1 MATRKITPSTEPQ
14 RRCIG
19 SATFGIEPHQ
29 AALADFPLQPSR
41 KDGIGLL
48 CKPHWTLYTRSLR
61 QAARARATLDATATE
76 QEPAVGPAVPPRE
89 ARIKRAP
96 KPAAVDPALTAARAL
111 VDQVD
116 ALPADEYV
124 KRVGDDDVQ
133 TALAVIA
140 SGNGHHA
147 PEPAVTEEA
156 DAA

>member
-61 QAARARATLDATATE
+61 QAARAAGDARRDRHRAGAGGRTSRPTE
-76 QEPAVGPAVPPRE
+76 GGQ
-89 ARIKRAP
+89 
-96 KPAAVDPALTAARAL
+96 DQARA
-111 VDQVD
+111 Q
-116 ALPADEYV
+116 AGRGRPRADSCE
-124 KRVGDDDVQ
+124 G
-133 TALAVIA
+133 A
-140 SGNGHHA
+140 G
-147 PEPAVTEEA
+147 
-156 DAA
+156 